1 MLTSKMF
8 RVLLL
13 AASIFPVVAIAQ
25 KPVQVKVTRQAIRSK
40 FGGVGFHA
48 DFSLASSTP
57 EHFDQVLAKRW
68 RELQP
73 SFARVSH
80 WWAEDRPGVRDSKAL
95 EGLAKQLVFMK
106 ESANTEIYFT
116 TMGLGPVRHGSARL
130 NYVKRVVD
138 DLEYLWKQGATNLR
152 TYCVTNE
159 LSSRDWADLT
169 KDLPTFQNYHQ
180 LLFDELKKRNLP
192 IRLLATDASP
202 MEYWKTLEWA
212 AANMDGITGVYGG
225 HHYINN
231 QGLDDLSFYGWFKEK
246 CSWAVNLAK
255 DKGKDFILGEFGPA
269 QYQDKKHGLRWDTC
283 LYFGTP
289 QEPLAGIQ
297 LAEAALAAINA
308 GVYGMGY
315 WTFTDFPEHPE
326 WKGINQWGLF
336 KWLTNGSEPRAPYY
350 AYGLLTKFF
359 RGPATVYEVESS
371 DERLRVAAIEQENK
385 SWSVALVN
393 RNREPTPILLSL
405 PEGMPSVAFRK
416 YVYDPEHPPKTEDG
430 DLQEPSGKVPMQNR
444 ALNDTLG
451 GGTLTVYTT
460 AYDEVSPSPVR
471 DLKVSELPNA
481 RKLMWMPNAEPDF
494 CYYRIYHNNI
504 RIGSTI
510 AAEFVDAG
518 PSRNRPGNYS
528 VIAVDRSGN
537 ASQP

>member
-1 MLTSKMF
+1 MF
-8 RVLLL
+8 TEKIFAFLLL
-13 AASIFPVVAIAQ
+13 AVSFCPADALAEP
-25 KPVQVKVTRQAIRSK
+25 PVQVKVTSQTIRSK

-48 DFSLASSTP
+48 DFSLPSSTP

-80 WWAEDRPGVRDSKAL
+80 WWAEDQPGVRDQKGL
-95 EGLAKQLVFMK
+95 EALAKQLVFMK

-116 TMGLGPVRHGSARL
+116 TMGLGPVRQGQARL
-130 NYVKRVVD
+130 DYVKAVAD
-138 DLEYLWKQGATNLR
+138 DLEYLWKQGATNLK
-152 TYCVTNE
+152 TYCITNE
-159 LSSRDWADLT
+159 LSASDWADLT
-169 KDLPTFQNYHQ
+169 KDLPTFRSYHQ
-180 LLFDELKKRNLP
+180 LLFEELKRRNLP
-192 IRLLATDASP
+192 IQLLATDASP
-202 MEYWKTLEWA
+202 IDYWKTLEWA
-212 AANMDGITGVYGG
+212 AAHMDEITGIYGG
-225 HHYINN
+225 HHYVND
-231 QGLDDLSFYGWFKEK
+231 QALDDLGFYDWFKGK
-246 CSWAVNLAK
+246 CGWATGLAK
-255 DKGKDFILGEFGPA
+255 TKGKDFILGEFGPA
-269 QYQDKKHGLRWDTC
+269 QYFDKKHGLRWDTC

-315 WTFTDFPEHPE
+315 WTFTDFPDHPE

-336 KWLTNGSEPRAPYY
+336 KWLTNSSEPRAPYF

-359 RGPATVYEVESS
+359 RGPSTVFKVESS
-371 DERLRVAAIEQENK
+371 DQLLRIAAIEQENK
-385 SWSVALVN
+385 SWSVAIVN
-393 RNREPTPILLSL
+393 RNRQQTSIVLSL
-405 PEGMPSVAFRK
+405 PEKTPSITLRK
-416 YVYDPEHPPKTEDG
+416 YVYDPENLPKTEDG
-430 DLQEPSGKVPMQNR
+430 DLQEPSGRIHAPNGVF
-444 ALNDTLG
+444 NDTLR

-460 AYDEVSPSPVR
+460 ACDEVPPSPVKG
-471 DLKVSELPNA
+471 LKVSNLPNA
-481 RKLMWMPNAEPDF
+481 RKLSWTPNEDSDL

-510 AAEFVDAG
+510 STEYVDAG
-518 PSRNRPGNYS
+518 PARNRLGNYS